1 MTELVR
7 NDESSVVSGSFS
19 VRISKDL
26 VRSRKL
32 GNSKFRDFH
41 A

>member
-26 VRSRKL
+26 VRSR
-32 GNSKFRDFH
+32 NSKFRDFH